1 MGVYKEYYGSV
12 HDDRDDEESPS
23 TFDPEAHRAAE
34 LKARKYR
41 ENFAQA
47 SVVGNTVAAVGCGIL
62 AIAILV
68 PIIIHSKG
76 PASQIIQDN
85 QSESWVSK
93 FASGVGG
100 VAAAAGIVGVF
111 FWGYQAHKH
120 LNDARDNG

>member
-1 MGVYKEYYGSV
+1 MFMGVYKEDYGGV
-12 HDDRDDEESPS
+12 NDDRDDDESPS

-34 LKARKYR
+34 LEARKYR
-41 ENFAQA
+41 EKFARA

-62 AIAILV
+62 AILV

-85 QSESWVSK
+85 QFESWGSK

-100 VAAAAGIVGVF
+100 AAAAAGIGGVLF
-111 FWGYQAHKH
+111 FGCQARGHS
-120 LNDARDNG
+120 NDARDNG